1 MFSICFAADC
11 VCCAW
16 MSRLLSSVL
25 SLLLSD
31 PAPPASHCAGAGA
44 GAVCHLPLIF
54 CHAPP
59 LPPPT
64 PRPPLSGSST
74 AEGLITVSVCS
85 NRHSCLLNIILSP
98 PVCCPVC
105 CSLLTVNICQLGDC
119 VTVSEAA
126 DVLVTTVPT
135 LRTQA
140 DFLLPDKLLPC
151 MYYLL
156 FLFILFIIVYLWVI
170 KLKIVCVRT
179 IWIDN
184 TSIQKWNKQIPK
196 IIVSISS
203 DKW

>member
-44 GAVCHLPLIF
+44 VCHLPLIF

-59 LPPPT
+59 LLPPT

-98 PVCCPVC
+98 VCCPVC
-105 CSLLTVNICQLGDC
+105 CSLLTVNICQLCDC
-119 VTVSEAA
+119 ERGGRCPRYNCADTQNTGRLSTAWQTVTMYVLFTIFIHFIYNCVSMSNKIE
-126 DVLVTTVPT
+126 DCL
-135 LRTQA
+135 
-140 DFLLPDKLLPC
+140 C
-151 MYYLL
+151 SNYLN
-156 FLFILFIIVYLWVI
+156 WQH
-170 KLKIVCVRT
+170 KR
-179 IWIDN
+179 
-184 TSIQKWNKQIPK
+184 SIQKWNKQIPK